1 MSFFDMKKRRYGL
14 SVIKL
19 AKPTIKQIHRVIMPC
34 KVNTPSG
41 GPNNVTN
48 KLKLQGSLTIVHG
61 QRMYAY
67 TAVCV
72 YKHQRI

>member
-19 AKPTIKQIHRVIMPC
+19 AKPTIKKIHRVIMPC

-48 KLKLQGSLTIVHG
+48 KPSTKEIDSSIALQVKIDHT
-61 QRMYAY
+61 
-67 TAVCV
+67 
-72 YKHQRI
+72 